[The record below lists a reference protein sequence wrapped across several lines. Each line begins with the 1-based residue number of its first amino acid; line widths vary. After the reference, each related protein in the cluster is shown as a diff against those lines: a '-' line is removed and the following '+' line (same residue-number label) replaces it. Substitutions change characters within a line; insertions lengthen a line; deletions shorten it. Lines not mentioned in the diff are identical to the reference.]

1 MKRERSIMSDSMNE
15 TTNQKI
21 SSLLDDEQVLDH
33 SLMQSLLNDGE
44 AKAKWAR
51 YNIVSDTLNDRY
63 QHKVD
68 SSWFSDLSAQLES
81 EPTIL
86 APRVSKTFTQ
96 KVVKQIAGLA
106 VAASVAMLAIVNFQ
120 QTQISTTDTPTNIAS
135 IGNQQSFATSDIKPV
150 TLRLNKATESKL
162 SGYLVNHYEHSLSGK
177 MQGLMP
183 YMRMVSVTPAE
194 RIVNEK

>member
-1 MKRERSIMSDSMNE
+1 MKRERNIMSDSMNE

-21 SSLLDDEQVLDH
+21 SSLLDDEQILDQD
-33 SLMQSLLNDGE
+33 LMQSLSNDVE
-44 AKAKWAR
+44 AKTKWAR
-51 YNIVSDTLNDRY
+51 YNLVSDTLNDRY

-68 SSWFSDLSAQLES
+68 SSWFSDLSAQLEN

-120 QTQISTTDTPTNIAS
+120 QTQISTTDSLSNVAS
-135 IGNQQSFATSDIKPV
+135 IGSQQSFATSDIKPV